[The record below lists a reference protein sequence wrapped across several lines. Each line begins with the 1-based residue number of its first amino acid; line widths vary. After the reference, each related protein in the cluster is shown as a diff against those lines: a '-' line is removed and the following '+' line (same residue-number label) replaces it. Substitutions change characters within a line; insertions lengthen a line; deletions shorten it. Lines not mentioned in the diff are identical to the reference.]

1 MLIRRPSDL
10 PAREITEEHL
20 FWNRR
25 RFVGA
30 VGQGIGALA
39 FAAVTPG
46 IAACTTD
53 EPLVQGDDKLT
64 PYEDVTGY
72 NNFYEFGTGKG
83 DPKANAGRLRTR
95 PWTVAV
101 EGEIARPATYALDD
115 LIRPFPAVERIY
127 RHRCVEGWSMVVPW
141 MGFPLRDLVRRLEPT
156 SKAKFVEFTTLH
168 DPAQMPGQRGGILD
182 WPYVEALRLDEALHP
197 LALMVTGVYGKPIP
211 NQNGAPLRLVVPWKY
226 GFKGGKSIV
235 RIRFTERQPATT
247 WNVTA
252 PDEYGFYANVNPEVD
267 HPRWSQARER
277 RVGELFRR
285 RTLPFNGYT
294 EVASL
299 YAGMDLRVHY

>member
-1 MLIRRPSDL
+1 MLIRRPPDL
-10 PAREITEEHL
+10 PAREITEERL

-46 IAACTTD
+46 IAACTTG
-53 EPLVQGDDKLT
+53 ETLAQGDDKLT

-83 DPKANAGRLRTR
+83 DPKENAGRLRTR

-115 LIRPFPAVERIY
+115 LLRPFPAVERIY

-156 SKAKFVEFTTLH
+156 SKARFVEFTTLH
-168 DPAQMPGQRGGILD
+168 DPAQMPG
-182 WPYVEALRLDEALHP
+182 
-197 LALMVTGVYGKPIP
+197 
-211 NQNGAPLRLVVPWKY
+211 
-226 GFKGGKSIV
+226 
-235 RIRFTERQPATT
+235 
-247 WNVTA
+247 
-252 PDEYGFYANVNPEVD
+252 
-267 HPRWSQARER
+267 
-277 RVGELFRR
+277 
-285 RTLPFNGYT
+285 
-294 EVASL
+294 
-299 YAGMDLRVHY
+299 